1 MTWALFPEERYLKGV
16 LELMSAGQSSPSP
29 ERVMAVVG
37 GALLEEAVEGT
48 IRERLINDPSVVNK
62 LIEPDK
68 PLGNMGPQIDL
79 LRCLG
84 AIDER
89 THSAFQGIVRIR
101 NFFAHNLDASF
112 DSIDKKF
119 LKYMNKLVLHEDKT
133 F

>member
-37 GALLEEAVEGT
+37 GALLEEAVERT

-68 PLGNMGPQIDL
+68 PLGQTM
-79 LRCLG
+79 
-84 AIDER
+84 
-89 THSAFQGIVRIR
+89 
-101 NFFAHNLDASF
+101 
-112 DSIDKKF
+112 
-119 LKYMNKLVLHEDKT
+119 
-133 F
+133 